1 MNGIVMKST
10 GIWYRVRTDVGIFDC
25 RLRGKLRLDE
35 SKETN
40 PAAVGDAVAI
50 ETKNKQQFIAEI
62 LPRRNHL
69 VRNSTKKTAHTH
81 VLAANI
87 DMLLLIAT
95 PKEPRTS
102 LGFIDRVLTTAEAF
116 EIPQWLV
123 FNKSDLLTEKER
135 EEVQALQELYEKT
148 GVKTSLIS
156 AASEN
161 LSEVAAFLRD
171 KTTLIAG
178 HSGVGKST
186 LLNALVP
193 VPIQEV
199 GAVSNYSRKGMH
211 TTTFVEMFELEAK
224 TYIIDTPGIK
234 EWSLEMTDQEV
245 SDYFPEMRIRR
256 NNCKFASR
264 CLHINEPQC
273 EILNAVES
281 GEIAL
286 SRYESYLSI
295 MRGEDNR
302 K

>member
-1 MNGIVMKST
+1 MNGVVMKST
-10 GIWYRVRTDVGIFDC
+10 GIRYSVRTPAGILDC
-25 RLRGKLRLDE
+25 RLPGKFRLEE

-40 PAAVGDAVAI
+40 PVAVGDMVTV
-50 ETKNKQQFIAEI
+50 ETENNQQFITEI

-87 DMLLLIAT
+87 DLLMLLVT

-102 LGFIDRVLTTAEAF
+102 LGFIDRILATAEAF
-116 EIPQWLV
+116 EIPQLIV
-123 FNKSDLLTEKER
+123 FNKSDLLTAEELK
-135 EEVQALQELYEKT
+135 EVQLLQQLYEKI
-148 GVKTSLIS
+148 GVKTALIS
-156 AASEN
+156 ATSGN
-161 LSEVAAFLRD
+161 LSATIDLLRD

-186 LLNALVP
+186 LLNALLP
-193 VPIQEV
+193 TPIQEV
-199 GAVSNYSRKGMH
+199 GAISNYSGKGMH
-211 TTTFVEMFELEAK
+211 TTTFAEMFELEAK

-234 EWSLEMTDQEV
+234 EWNLEMTAQEV
-245 SDYFPEMRIRR
+245 SDYFPEMRILR
-256 NNCKFASR
+256 NNCRFTSR

-273 EILNAVES
+273 EIIKAVEK

-302 K
+302 R